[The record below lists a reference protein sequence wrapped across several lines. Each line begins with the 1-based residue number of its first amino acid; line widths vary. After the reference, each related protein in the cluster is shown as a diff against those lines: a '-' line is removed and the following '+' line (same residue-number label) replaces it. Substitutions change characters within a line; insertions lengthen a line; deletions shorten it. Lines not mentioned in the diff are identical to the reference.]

1 MEVALEAGAD
11 DIITSDHG
19 FEVRCD
25 LHDFDK
31 VIHAL
36 EDAAYV
42 GKASVAQPQHLT
54 RHRERFPPAQ
64 VELVA
69 ELERQRSPHPGLM
82 ARRRRFGVELDPAC
96 EVLATS
102 GSMEAIFHLPMILVD
117 PSSGRDRVVYGV
129 PGYRVFEIGTYYAEG
144 RAHAVD
150 LTAENGYLLD
160 PDQIGEDVLSETG
173 LVFLN
178 YPHNPTGQELPDELF
193 ERWVAARDRHGFVLV
208 SDEVYA
214 DIYFERPCRSLL
226 EFGRE
231 GCLVIHSLSKRSSMT
246 GYQTGLFAGD
256 ADLLATLRRFRAS
269 MGLSSPVWTQAA
281 ATAAWLDDDHVDD
294 KRALLKAKRDVMLEL
309 FQARGLQ
316 VYPGTSTLYLWVEVP
331 ESFTDTSYA
340 EHLIELG
347 IVVSPGSNFGP
358 NQERFFRVALA
369 PDVAECRDVAAL
381 WP

>member
-1 MEVALEAGAD
+1 MNERLLQLKPYPMLRLSEQKAQLRAEGKRVFDFGTGDPDDPTPSFVRQAMIDAIPRSGQYATIQGTDALREAGA
-11 DIITSDHG
+11 G
-19 FEVRCD
+19 
-25 LHDFDK
+25 
-31 VIHAL
+31 
-36 EDAAYV
+36 YV
-42 GKASVAQPQHLT
+42 
-54 RHRERFPPAQ
+54 
-64 VELVA
+64 
-69 ELERQRSPHPGLM
+69 
-82 ARRRRFGVELDPAC
+82 RRRFGVELDPAT

-129 PGYRVFEIGTYYAEG
+129 PGYRVFEIGTHYAEG

-214 DIYFERPCRSLL
+214 DIYFERPSRSLL

-256 ADLLATLRRFRAS
+256 ADLIATLRHFRAS

-294 KRALLKAKRDVMLEL
+294 KRALLEAKRHVMLEL
-309 FQARGLQ
+309 FQARRLQ

-331 ESFTDTSYA
+331 EGFTDTSDA
-340 EHLIELG
+340 EHLIERG

-369 PDVAECRDVAAL
+369 PDVAECSEAAAL